1 MFVRKRKMGNEGKII
16 NNKKTMIFYVNDK
29 ISNNV
34 CFLYFVQS
42 GKIITFLYSIIMAA
56 VFIGLLERTAKE
68 IIGITSDIGE
78 NFSDS
83 TEISTIPSGGKT
95 KTT

>member
-1 MFVRKRKMGNEGKII
+1 
-16 NNKKTMIFYVNDK
+16 MIFYVNDT

>member
-1 MFVRKRKMGNEGKII
+1 MFVRKRKMADEGKII
-16 NNKKTMIFYVNDK
+16 NNKKTMIFYVNNK
-29 ISNNV
+29 ISIND

-56 VFIGLLERTAKE
+56 VFIGLLERIAKE

-78 NFSDS
+78 NVSDS
-83 TEISTIPSGGKT
+83 TEKSTIPSGGKT

>member
-1 MFVRKRKMGNEGKII
+1 MGDEGKII

-34 CFLYFVQS
+34 CFLYFFQS

-68 IIGITSDIGE
+68 IISITSDIGE